1 MQDAVRVSC
10 RFVHSSHYR
19 RNKCAAERARPCRAA
34 PRQARGLLFRIG
46 KFMARRELAQLLDSA
61 GALNAILRARAG
73 YRWPWLTVL
82 TYHRIHPDPQ
92 GQPFDQGVID
102 ATPSEFE
109 QQVATLRRYFTIV
122 GLEELSRHMQGGPL
136 PPNPAVLTFDDGYRD
151 CYDRVLPILLR
162 QGVKAAFF
170 IATMYVEQRRV
181 FWWDRI
187 NYVIN
192 RSGQEQLEIRYPIHG
207 VIQLRDRK
215 EQATA
220 ELLRI
225 AKRWYHLDIDR
236 FLDELTQ
243 AARVDWSPELER
255 KYADELVMS
264 WDQVRA
270 LRRAGMEIHSH
281 TRTHRVLQTVPHDEL
296 VSELAG
302 SKHDLE
308 EQLGERVS
316 SVSYPVGRPIAQDP
330 AIRSMVAQAGY
341 GLGFSNMNGVTW
353 TWGRFDPLDVQRLR
367 MGTDVP
373 NAYFRGFLAVPW
385 LAHANS

>member
-1 MQDAVRVSC
+1 
-10 RFVHSSHYR
+10 
-19 RNKCAAERARPCRAA
+19 
-34 PRQARGLLFRIG
+34 
-46 KFMARRELAQLLDSA
+46 MARRELAQLLDSA

-82 TYHRIHPDPQ
+82 TYHRIHPDPG

-102 ATPSEFE
+102 ATPVEFE
-109 QQVATLRRYFTIV
+109 QQVSTLRRYFTIV
-122 GLEELSRHMQGGPL
+122 GLEDLCRHMNGDGML

-151 CYDRVLPILLR
+151 CHERVLPILLR

-187 NYVIN
+187 SYLVN
-192 RSGQEQLEIRYPIHG
+192 RSEQEQLEMRYPIQG
-207 VIQLRDRK
+207 LIQLRGRK

-225 AKRWYHLDIDR
+225 AKSWYGLDFQR
-236 FLDELTQ
+236 FLDELAT
-243 AARVDWSPELER
+243 AARVPWGPELER
-255 KYADELVMS
+255 QYADELVMT

-270 LRRAGMEIHSH
+270 LRRAGMEVHSH
-281 TRTHRVLQTVPHDEL
+281 TRTHRVLQTVPHEEL
-296 VSELAG
+296 ISELAG
-302 SKHDLE
+302 SKRDLE
-308 EQLGERVS
+308 EQLGEPVS
-316 SVSYPVGRPIAQDP
+316 SVSYPVGRPIARDP
-330 AIRSMVAQAGY
+330 VIRSMVAAAGY

-367 MGTDVP
+367 MGSDVP
-373 NAYFRGFLAVPW
+373 SAYFRGFLAVPW